1 MKIRKRLAAF
11 LTGKNDFGEEGL
23 KDEVARLGEIAPST
37 EAEFMEIGA
46 RLGSFYRQAADI
58 SEKASALTGRLSGG
72 EMSRLGEGFA
82 KISSAVMNLA
92 AGVESEK
99 EIIDKILNQFISVQ
113 NPLDGFGKIVR
124 NLNALCSYIKIEVA
138 RLGLADESFHK
149 LSQDVQMLSE
159 TIARKASSLSEQI
172 TQVIPSLK
180 ENAVRIAGAGAQ
192 RQESCRAATEK
203 IMRDLMILSESNQA
217 AVTAVE
223 KISGGWQNITGHIG
237 EIVQSLQSHD
247 ITRQRIEHVCHALC
261 DEAHPAGK
269 AHADKP
275 EPSSLF
281 SALRRRTDG
290 VFNSRSRLRRVHL
303 FRLQAAQLQNAD
315 ADLREAAEKLISGLY
330 GIGADAQAI
339 SGDIRDVA
347 VSSADGGRSFLDQL
361 EDDLKGLA
369 AEAQLAACNQRETA
383 AAMSALSDTALG
395 MSGFVLEME
404 GIGIEMQR
412 LALNAQ
418 VHAAHISAADAA
430 LAVMAESIQHLASDT
445 ASIVTQVNGRLG
457 EVRSGAT
464 TLTRIAGQET
474 QEGAESMS
482 DIHENFPAM
491 LGALKKVD
499 ADIRAGLPQ
508 IEQAGVRLAEEIAR
522 LVEGIGFHEKISAQL
537 NETSGYLI
545 ARAREIASLAGRNR
559 TQSDPDTGLEHLAA
573 KYTMQRERQT
583 HRQIITMAES
593 QTHGAYVS
601 DPDPV
606 QADASDGL
614 GDNVELF

>member
-1 MKIRKRLAAF
+1 MKIRKRLVAF
-11 LTGKNDFGEEGL
+11 LTGKNDLGEEGL

-46 RLGSFYRQAADI
+46 GLGSFYHQAAGI

-82 KISSAVMNLA
+82 KISLAVMNLA

-159 TIARKASSLSEQI
+159 TITRKASSLSEQI
-172 TQVIPSLK
+172 TQMIPSLK
-180 ENAVRIAGAGAQ
+180 ENATRIAGAGAQ
-192 RQESCRAATEK
+192 RQESCRAVTEK

-217 AVTAVE
+217 AAATVE
-223 KISGGWQNITGHIG
+223 KISGGWHNITGHIG
-237 EIVQSLQSHD
+237 EVVQSLQAHD
-247 ITRQRIEHVCHALC
+247 IARQRIEHVCHALC
-261 DEAHPAGK
+261 DETHTAGK
-269 AHADKP
+269 APENNP

-281 SALRRRTDG
+281 SALRRRTDV
-290 VFNSRSRLRRVHL
+290 VFKSRSRLHRVHL

-315 ADLREAAEKLISGLY
+315 ADLRDAAEKLISSLY

-347 VSSADGGRSFLDQL
+347 VSSADGRSFLDQL
-361 EDDLKGLA
+361 EDDLKDLA
-369 AEAQLAACNQRETA
+369 AEAQLTACSQRETA

-445 ASIVTQVNGRLG
+445 SSIVTQVNRRLG
-457 EVRSGAT
+457 EVRNGAT

-474 QEGAESMS
+474 EKGAESMS

-508 IEQAGVRLAEEIAR
+508 IEQAGVGLAEEIAR

-545 ARAREIASLAGRNR
+545 TRAREIAVRTGRNK
-559 TQSDPDTGLEHLAA
+559 TQSDPDAGLEHLAS

-583 HRQIITMAES
+583 HRHIITTAES

-606 QADASDGL
+606 PADASGGL